1 MAWNLAAYALALA
14 VLLTAGALL
23 ALLWRLNRMLGRW
36 DRTAERLARQAD
48 QALEAYVRLAEEATG
63 TAAACRQTMS
73 GFSRLAEGARAVG
86 EAAESAAMAAVHA
99 AEYWHDRLVS
109 LRTSDG
115 GSTVEVPGLVDY
127 FRDLGRRIFARLSA
141 DSGSSDGFR
150 PGTGADHRSG
160 E

>member
-1 MAWNLAAYALALA
+1 MAWNLAAYAIAFA
-14 VLLTAGALL
+14 VLLAAGALV

-36 DRTAERLARQAD
+36 DRKAERLARQAD
-48 QALEAYVRLAEEATG
+48 QALAAYSRLAEEAAE
-63 TAAACRQTMS
+63 TAAVCKQTMS

-99 AEYWHDRLVS
+99 AEYWHDRLIS
-109 LRTSDG
+109 LRSADG
-115 GSTVEVPGLVDY
+115 GTAAEVPGLIDY
-127 FRDLGRRIFARLSA
+127 VRDLGRRIFAKLAA
-141 DSGSSDGFR
+141 DSDPGDGFR